1 MIVGAPTIWT
11 IGHGSIEIE
20 QLTTLLGG
28 QAIRT
33 LADVRSA
40 PYSKFA
46 PQFNREVL
54 ATAVQRGNIQY
65 AFWGDTLGG
74 RPNHPS
80 LFLRGGKPDYH
91 AMAETAE
98 FARGLEL
105 AIDAARRER
114 ICLMCSEEDPAYC
127 HRSRLVAE
135 QLVKAGFVV
144 LNIRHDGSVE
154 SHADVVRRRTG
165 GQLALF

>member
-1 MIVGAPTIWT
+1 MTAGAPIIWT
-11 IGHGSIEIE
+11 IGHAAIEIE
-20 QLTTLLGG
+20 QLIALLDG

-33 LADVRSA
+33 LADVRST

-54 ATAVQRGNIQY
+54 ATALHQGNIQY
-65 AFWGDTLGG
+65 AFWGDSLGG

-80 LFLRGGKPDYH
+80 LFLRDGKPDYD

-98 FARGLEL
+98 FVRGLEQ

-114 ICLMCSEEDPAYC
+114 VCLMCSEEDPTFC

-135 QLVKAGFVV
+135 QLVKAGCNV
-144 LNIRHDGSVE
+144 LHIRHDGSVE